1 MMLNEH
7 NIHFPSADRR
17 SISPRKI
24 WFTLGNNITL
34 SEQEHNEKTKENR
47 RQTESVPP
55 HYLMIDTHRT
65 TAKLNET
72 KEQKKTNVY
81 HTVEHLKSAIERV
94 STQVEPL
101 CNVLGC
107 Y

>member
-1 MMLNEH
+1 MNTPDIFRQPTAAPFSHERFGLH
-7 NIHFPSADRR
+7 TVT
-17 SISPRKI
+17 
-24 WFTLGNNITL
+24 TLLL
-34 SEQEHNEKTKENR
+34 SEQELDERTKENR

-55 HYLMIDTHRT
+55 HYLMIDTHGT

-81 HTVEHLKSAIERV
+81 HTVEHHKSAIEQV
-94 STQVEPL
+94 SAQVEPL

>member
-1 MMLNEH
+1 MMLNER
-7 NIHFPSADRR
+7 NIHFSSADRR
-17 SISPRKI
+17 SIFPMKDLVY
-24 WFTLGNNITL
+24 THNNITL

-55 HYLMIDTHRT
+55 HYLMIDTHGT
-65 TAKLNET
+65 TEKLNET

-81 HTVEHLKSAIERV
+81 HTVEHHKSALERA